1 MSSTVKT
8 LNTVFLN
15 FYDIKYKQTGK
26 LTVHIHKWERLGAH
40 LTSDQLLLPQSTFG
54 RSRPARSVSR
64 SIMKKKNNNNRF
76 FFWCICSSK
85 RFATQCVEYSKE
97 SSTKTDTTKHQV

>member
-64 SIMKKKNNNNRF
+64 SIFFSQKKIK
-76 FFWCICSSK
+76 K
-85 RFATQCVEYSKE
+85 L
-97 SSTKTDTTKHQV
+97 